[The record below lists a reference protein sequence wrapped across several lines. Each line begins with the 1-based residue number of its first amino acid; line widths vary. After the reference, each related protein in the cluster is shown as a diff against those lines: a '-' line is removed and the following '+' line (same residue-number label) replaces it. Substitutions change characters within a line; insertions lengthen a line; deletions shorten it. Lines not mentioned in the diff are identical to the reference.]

1 MINMKFEF
9 EIPFEWLELRGFG
22 ALRGY
27 IEADSEEE
35 AKEKLEENQWNY
47 GMLEVDDYEV
57 SDFEC
62 SETINLKEVD

>member
-9 EIPFEWLELRGFG
+9 EIPFEWIELRGFG

-35 AKEKLEENQWNY
+35 AKEKLEENQWDY
-47 GMLEVDDYEV
+47 GMFEVDDYEI
-57 SDFEC
+57 SDFDL

>member
-9 EIPFEWLELRGFG
+9 EIPTEWIDLQGFG
-22 ALRGY
+22 ALRGH

-35 AKEKLEENQWNY
+35 AKEKLEENQWDY
-47 GMLEVDDYEV
+47 GMFEVDDYEIL
-57 SDFEC
+57 DFDL